1 MMKVW
6 ELIAK
11 LSDCPAGANVN
22 VGISQTLNVAATDF
36 EYDEGDC
43 EVIIRS
49 SEDVE
54 VACESGSKAWLSVLA
69 DDQSV

>member
-1 MMKVW
+1 MKVW

-11 LSDCPAGANVN
+11 LSECPAGATVN
-22 VGISQTLNVAATDF
+22 VGISQTINVEANVF
-36 EYDEGDC
+36 ERDEN

-54 VACESGSKAWLSVLA
+54 VCNDNGDTVWLSSLLEVEE
-69 DDQSV
+69 